1 MRSVVAESLEIL
13 RRRVPDTFL
22 GHKTQEPFPREGY
35 AAPEPSLT
43 ANEIET
49 AGIRPE

>member
-22 GHKTQEPFPREGY
+22 GHKTQEPFPREGLRY
-35 AAPEPSLT
+35 ARAFPD
-43 ANEIET
+43 
-49 AGIRPE
+49 RQ